1 MQVSF
6 TDKGIKMKNNGMSQ
20 TLQTWLLINQQSG
33 TEPNL
38 KISADH
44 EHADECQG
52 VLSCPE

>member
-1 MQVSF
+1 MRVGY
-6 TDKGIKMKNNGMSQ
+6 TDKGICMKNDGTCQ
-20 TLQTWLLINQQSG
+20 TLQLWLLINQQLG